1 MDMYPLY
8 YSKLNN
14 NVVKELNYLSK
25 TRQMNKINEE
35 EISFNKE
42 CNYKLFF
49 FIVQL
54 QQKLKDIEKENE
66 KLKYLLKKYNR
77 ESIEN
82 DNKIIKRVLLVIS
95 SIIFIIIFFLF

>member
-1 MDMYPLY
+1 MDMYSLY

-14 NVVKELNYLSK
+14 YIVKELNYLSK
-25 TRQMNKINEE
+25 TRQMNKLNEE
-35 EISFNKE
+35 EISYNKE

-49 FIVQL
+49 LIVQL

-66 KLKYLLKKYNR
+66 KLKCLLKKYNR

-82 DNKIIKRVLLVIS
+82 DNKVIKKALLVIS
-95 SIIFIIIFFLF
+95 CIIFIIIFFLF